1 MTEEEKNTVRSLR
14 EQGYGYKTISN
25 ITGIHRETIKSHLKR
40 HPCEIGSAPPRP
52 SQCQIKMK
60 TETKKV
66 EAPQG
71 AEIVPCKQCG
81 EPFIP
86 KRKGTLFCC
95 DECRHKWWGKN
106 KYKEGTPHTFKCLNC
121 GKEFQANV
129 VKDRKYCSHDCYIE
143 ARFGKKPARE
153 KDNRP
158 QPVRDEVTPSIE
170 NSRQELDFRLS
181 KWILKNVE
189 QLLTPD
195 EVEIIWAELLSY
207 YSPPTASI
215 ENVSGST
222 SNPLGHYQRPEGG
235 DFVG

>member
-40 HPCEIGSAPPRP
+40 HPCEVGSTPPRP
-52 SQCQIKMK
+52 AQCQIKKK
-60 TETKKV
+60 TGTKKT
-66 EAPQG
+66 PQG
-71 AEIVPCKQCG
+71 EGGVPCKQCG

-95 DECRHKWWGKN
+95 DDCRLKWWGKN
-106 KYKEGTPHTFKCLNC
+106 KYKEGTPHSFKCLNC
-121 GKEFQANV
+121 GKEFQAYV

-143 ARFGKKPARE
+143 ARFGKKPAKE
-153 KDNRP
+153 ENNRP
-158 QPVRDEVTPSIE
+158 QPVRDEAAPEIM
-170 NSRQELDFRLS
+170 NSQQELDFRLS

-189 QLLTPD
+189 QLLAPD
-195 EVEIIWAELLSY
+195 EVEKIWRELLLH
-207 YSPPTASI
+207 YSPPTASV

-222 SNPLGHYQRPEGG
+222 NNPLGHYQRPKGG

>member
-1 MTEEEKNTVRSLR
+1 MTEEEKNTVRRLR

-40 HPCEIGSAPPRP
+40 HPCEVGSAPPRP
-52 SQCQIKMK
+52 AQCQIKK
-60 TETKKV
+60 TETKKT
-66 EAPQG
+66 EAPPS
-71 AEIVPCKQCG
+71 AETVPCKQCG

-95 DECRHKWWGKN
+95 DECRQKWWGKN
-106 KYKEGTPHTFKCLNC
+106 KYKEGGTPHTFKCLNC
-121 GKEFQANV
+121 GKEFQAYV

-143 ARFGKKPARE
+143 ARFGKKPANEEDRG
-153 KDNRP
+153 P
-158 QPVRDEVTPSIE
+158 QPVRDEVAPSIE
-170 NSRQELDFRLS
+170 NSQQELDFRLS

-195 EVEIIWAELLSY
+195 EVEKVWRELLSHY
-207 YSPPTASI
+207 EPPTASV

-222 SNPLGHYQRPEGG
+222 NNPLGHYQRPKGG
-235 DFVG
+235 GFVG

>member
-40 HPCEIGSAPPRP
+40 HPCVLNP
-52 SQCQIKMK
+52 SPQCKVKK
-60 TETKKV
+60 T

-71 AEIVPCKQCG
+71 EGGVACKQCG
-81 EPFIP
+81 ELFIP

-106 KYKEGTPHTFKCLNC
+106 KYKEGIPHTFKCLNC
-121 GKEFQANV
+121 GKEFQAYV

-143 ARFGKKPARE
+143 ARFGKKPAKE
-153 KDNRP
+153 ENTKP
-158 QPVRDEVTPSIE
+158 QPVREVAAPSIE
-170 NSRQELDFRLS
+170 NSQQELDFRLS

-195 EVEIIWAELLSY
+195 EVEKVWKELLSHY
-207 YSPPTASI
+207 EPPTASV

-222 SNPLGHYQRPEGG
+222 NNPLGHYQRPKGG
-235 DFVG
+235 GFVG

>member
-1 MTEEEKNTVRSLR
+1 MTEEEKNTVRRLR

-40 HPCEIGSAPPRP
+40 HPCVSNPSPQCKTNKIEAPP
-52 SQCQIKMK
+52 SA
-60 TETKKV
+60 ET
-66 EAPQG
+66 
-71 AEIVPCKQCG
+71 VPCKQCG
-81 EPFIP
+81 EPFTP

-121 GKEFQANV
+121 GKEFQAYV
-129 VKDRKYCSHDCYIE
+129 VKERKYCSHDCYIE
-143 ARFGKKPARE
+143 ARFGKKPAKEEDRG
-153 KDNRP
+153 P
-158 QPVRDEVTPSIE
+158 QPVRDEVAPSIE
-170 NSRQELDFRLS
+170 NSQQELDFRLS

-195 EVEIIWAELLSY
+195 EVEKVWRELLSHY
-207 YSPPTASI
+207 EPPTASV

-222 SNPLGHYQRPEGG
+222 NNPLGHYQRPKGG
-235 DFVG
+235 GFVG